1 MNLNET
7 EGGDDATKTLCESQ
21 HQPIHLQKR
30 KKLSEGMSRAI
41 EEREEIG

>member
-7 EGGDDATKTLCESQ
+7 EGGYDASKTLCESQ
-21 HQPIHLQKR
+21 REPIHSKKR
-30 KKLSEGMSRAI
+30 KKLSEGMLRAI